1 VGFAVPVDLVNRVV
15 TSLIREGRVPTPGIG
30 IAALSE
36 EMTAHLD
43 VDGVVVGAVEPGS
56 PAAKAG
62 LEGIDTSTG
71 EIGDVITQVD
81 GKPVHTIADLAADLD
96 EIGVGKKATLTV
108 ERNGSTRKVPVSV
121 ADISKQ

>member
-1 VGFAVPVDLVNRVV
+1 
-15 TSLIREGRVPTPGIG
+15 
-30 IAALSE
+30 
-36 EMTAHLD
+36 LD